1 MDERGY
7 AKSVNEHYAQRQ
19 GIGEAILSGL
29 QADGKD
35 IDNLSP
41 RDLAAV
47 DQSHSRGLE
56 ATLDLAEMA
65 GVHSGQSVLDVGGG
79 LGGAA
84 RVLAAEFGCR
94 VTVLDLTKEYCRAGE
109 MLTARIG
116 LGDQVTFKVGSALD
130 MPFPDAS
137 FDVVWTQHSSMNISN
152 KERLYSEAHRVL
164 RPGGR
169 LALHEV
175 MAGPE
180 QPIHF
185 PVPWATT
192 QEINFM
198 RSPEEI
204 RTLILES
211 GFREVA
217 WVDVTQVTRER
228 LQQRAAAGAPPTAL
242 GPHILLGEKVG
253 AAYRNVPINLD
264 ERRLEIVEAVFD
276 KE

>member
-1 MDERGY
+1 MDEKGFAR
-7 AKSVNEHYAQRQ
+7 SVNEHYAQQQ

-41 RDLAAV
+41 RDLAPV
-47 DQSHSRGLE
+47 DQSHSRGLQ
-56 ATLDLAEMA
+56 ATLELAELA

-84 RVLAAEFGCR
+84 RVLAREFGCR
-94 VTVLDLTKEYCRAGE
+94 VMVLDLTEEYCRTGE
-109 MLTARIG
+109 MLTARLG
-116 LGDQVTFKVGSALD
+116 LGELVTFKVGSALD

-164 RPGGR
+164 RPSGR
-169 LALHEV
+169 LALHEI

-180 QPIHF
+180 QPIHV

-192 QEINFM
+192 QEMNFL

-204 RTLILES
+204 RTVILEA
-211 GFREVA
+211 GFSEIA
-217 WVDVTQVTRER
+217 WVDVTQLTLRSI
-228 LQQRAAAGAPPTAL
+228 QQRSTAGAQPSSL
-242 GPHILLGEKVG
+242 GPHILLGEKT
-253 AAYRNVPINLD
+253 ASAYRNVPLNLD
-264 ERRLEIVEAVFD
+264 EGRIEIVEAVFE